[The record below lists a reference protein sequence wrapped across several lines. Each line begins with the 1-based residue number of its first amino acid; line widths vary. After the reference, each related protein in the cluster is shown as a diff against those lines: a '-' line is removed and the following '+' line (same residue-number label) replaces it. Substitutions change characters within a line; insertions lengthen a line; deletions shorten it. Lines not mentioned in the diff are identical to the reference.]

1 MPGPLLGAVLVTAG
15 AQVIGGILGSNQA
28 SKENARARENQREQE
43 KFNKEVAEK
52 TNEYNDKL
60 DVADKANYEAMREYS
75 YETSIKNW
83 NRGAEIQDYQYLG
96 RLKEYEKSIG
106 IAGDQ
111 LDLNALSQTQA
122 IEGEQAS
129 IEDMFLQQQFQRES
143 SLSALKS
150 VYTEANLNKQSA
162 TLGFQKTQANAGFD
176 IRGQN
181 LKLLGIQSQ
190 KNLGTASIN
199 NEIDQLMKQG
209 SFAKT
214 DAMVKG
220 LIAEGRAAMGQA
232 GKSKAKRQQAASANL
247 QRGLMALESELTG
260 KRKQAGIELAKLN
273 AESSLATTGVGLNIQ
288 RIKSN
293 LSSAK
298 AGYGLDMER
307 IQNSITS
314 AEADAEY
321 NNRVMTANMTSFIS
335 QSQRNIK
342 DIELQKQ
349 VADLNVREST
359 MIRPE
364 RLSYDPRPELPPER
378 IFVDRMEALPGFVP
392 QAAQQNVWAPLIQGI
407 AQGASTIAGAPKGT
421 F

>member
-1 MPGPLLGAVLVTAG
+1 MALGLI
-15 AQVIGGILGSNQA
+15 IGGVAAIASGIIGSQSA
-28 SKENARARENQREQE
+28 SASNARARENQRDQE

-60 DVADKANYEAMREYS
+60 DVADKANYDAMREYS
-75 YETSIKNW
+75 YETSIQNW

-122 IEGEQAS
+122 IEGEYAS

-143 SLSALKS
+143 SLAALKS
-150 VYTEANLNKQSA
+150 VYAEANLNRQSS

-314 AEADAEY
+314 AEADAEF

-407 AQGASTIAGAPKGT
+407 GSAATSFSNISKTDS